1 MDRHNGIRPASVC
14 AVHGAELNRPTVSV
28 WRAVVETAINAPA
41 NDDNDA
47 CTGVRPSG
55 LYFDYVYV

>member
-1 MDRHNGIRPASVC
+1 MDRHSGIRPASVC
-14 AVHGAELNRPTVSV
+14 AVHGAELNTISV